1 MGQLYER
8 ARVEAVKV
16 KVKFQQT
23 WNDTTGVINGD
34 NGHLAFVV
42 LNEGATL
49 TPAWDNWENYISN
62 NPMNIMDRFIGG
74 VAQSSQWQS
83 MKKYYK
89 LDKFGNG
96 HTSFEADD
104 GFLNVLPATGVMTQN
119 PTRLIQGFLVFLSA
133 GSGGLRNAFAVDFMV
148 EFTFYVRLM
157 KRRLQLA

>member
-16 KVKFQQT
+16 KIKFQQT
-23 WNDTTGVINGD
+23 WNDTTGNINGD

-42 LNEGATL
+42 LNEGATV

-104 GFLNVLPATGVMTQN
+104 AFLNVLPANGVMAQN

-133 GSGGLRNAFAVDFMV
+133 GSGGLRSAFAVDFMV